1 MKSYFLSFLS
11 AILCYS
17 ISFAQAS
24 STNYDESKVPP
35 YTLPDP
41 LISPEGKSIST
52 VRQWEKKQ
60 RPYIL
65 KLFTDHVYG
74 KIPGRP
80 AGMHFKVTGTDT
92 TVLNGTAIR
101 KQVTIYFLAGDNA
114 PSMNLLL
121 YLPKANHPVAVFAGM
136 NFEAPLEEMIRKGYG
151 VAIARND
158 DLEPDD
164 KAGWKK
170 GIRSTMKD
178 ALHIATGDWSAISA
192 WAWGMSR
199 MQDYL
204 ETDTA
209 VDAKRTILIGH
220 SRLGKTAL
228 WAAANDRRFSIVIS
242 NNSGKGGAALS
253 RRIFGEPIQHLN
265 TSFPHWF
272 IARYK
277 SYSNHPELLPVDQHE
292 LLALIA
298 PRLLY
303 VASAEDDKWADPKGE
318 FLSLKAAEPVYA
330 LYRLP
335 GLIVNE
341 MPPVNTPVGVAI
353 GYHIRQGRHDLTL
366 YDWQQYIT
374 FAERH
379 KNRK

>member
-17 ISFAQAS
+17 VSFAQAS

-74 KIPGRP
+74 KIPERP

-192 WAWGMSR
+192 
-199 MQDYL
+199 
-204 ETDTA
+204 
-209 VDAKRTILIGH
+209 
-220 SRLGKTAL
+220 
-228 WAAANDRRFSIVIS
+228 
-242 NNSGKGGAALS
+242 
-253 RRIFGEPIQHLN
+253 
-265 TSFPHWF
+265 
-272 IARYK
+272 
-277 SYSNHPELLPVDQHE
+277 
-292 LLALIA
+292 
-298 PRLLY
+298 
-303 VASAEDDKWADPKGE
+303 
-318 FLSLKAAEPVYA
+318 
-330 LYRLP
+330 
-335 GLIVNE
+335 
-341 MPPVNTPVGVAI
+341 
-353 GYHIRQGRHDLTL
+353 
-366 YDWQQYIT
+366 
-374 FAERH
+374 
-379 KNRK
+379 

>member
-1 MKSYFLSFLS
+1 
-11 AILCYS
+11 
-17 ISFAQAS
+17 
-24 STNYDESKVPP
+24 
-35 YTLPDP
+35 
-41 LISPEGKSIST
+41 
-52 VRQWEKKQ
+52 
-60 RPYIL
+60 
-65 KLFTDHVYG
+65 
-74 KIPGRP
+74 
-80 AGMHFKVTGTDT
+80 
-92 TVLNGTAIR
+92 
-101 KQVTIYFLAGDNA
+101 
-114 PSMNLLL
+114 
-121 YLPKANHPVAVFAGM
+121 
-136 NFEAPLEEMIRKGYG
+136 
-151 VAIARND
+151 
-158 DLEPDD
+158 
-164 KAGWKK
+164 
-170 GIRSTMKD
+170 
-178 ALHIATGDWSAISA
+178 
-192 WAWGMSR
+192 

-318 FLSLKAAEPVYA
+318 FLSVKAAEPVYA

-366 YDWQQYIT
+366 YDWQQYIA